1 MNISPLA
8 LAQNILQFK
17 SQMIG
22 SLFGS
27 GDDTQGDFL
36 SALRAQKSTSA
47 NASNDPLATL
57 AQPNA
62 NAAPGNS
69 LRLFDP
75 ASAFNMMSTINKRDV
90 LHKAE
95 FAEMHSMSD
104 YVEQIESAA
113 QRLSGIVS
121 TTPNEEIRAQLQSF
135 TADYNNLVQ
144 RFKPSV
150 QNGGMLAGVQA
161 AEISLYELEQSVKYK
176 FFGAAQGLHG
186 LGDLGISIDPLT
198 KQAALDPAK
207 LDALLATQKQAA
219 VHTLQEFSA
228 NFAKS
233 ADLLNSDGNFI
244 PNRLNNLGRAIQYIK
259 DHQTDWQAEFGL
271 GDPAKPNKQVAQALA
286 AYNKIYAI

>member
-17 SQMIG
+17 SQMVG
-22 SLFGS
+22 ALFGS
-27 GDDTQGDFL
+27 GDEPKADFL
-36 SALRAQKSTSA
+36 SALGAQKGASA
-47 NASNDPLATL
+47 NASNDLLSTL
-57 AQPNA
+57 AQPKGS
-62 NAAPGNS
+62 AAPGNS
-69 LRLFDP
+69 LGLFDP
-75 ASAFNMMSTINKRDV
+75 AAAFKMMSTINNREIS
-90 LHKAE
+90 HKSE
-95 FAEMHSMSD
+95 FVEMHSMSD
-104 YVEQIESAA
+104 YVEQIESVA
-113 QRLSGIVS
+113 QGLSGIVS
-121 TTPNEEIRAQLQSF
+121 TTPNDEIRAQLQSF

-150 QNGGMLAGVQA
+150 QNGGMLEGVQA

-186 LGDLGISIDPLT
+186 LSDLGISIDPLT

-233 ADLLNSDGNFI
+233 ADLLNSEGNFI
-244 PNRLNNLGRAIQYIK
+244 PNRLNNLSRAIEYIR
-259 DHQTDWQAEFGL
+259 DHQSEWQAEFGL
-271 GDPAKPNKQVAQALA
+271 GDPAKPSKQVAQALA
-286 AYNKIYAI
+286 TYHQIYGL